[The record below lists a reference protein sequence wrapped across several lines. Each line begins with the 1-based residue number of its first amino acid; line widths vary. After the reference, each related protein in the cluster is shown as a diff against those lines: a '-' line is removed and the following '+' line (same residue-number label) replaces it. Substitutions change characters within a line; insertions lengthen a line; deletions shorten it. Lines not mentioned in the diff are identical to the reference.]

1 MENLKNLKTR
11 DLALTGLMIALVFIA
26 GNIIKIPTAGG
37 FVHLGD
43 CMVLLSA
50 VILGKK
56 RGALAAAIGM
66 AMVDISGGW
75 IIWAPFT
82 FIIKAGMAYIAGDV
96 IERFKGT
103 YISYVVGFVLGG
115 IFMIFGYF
123 LAGTVI
129 AAATSGNGFSTAIVG
144 GLVFAAKDIVGN
156 VLQATSG
163 VVIALPLSVALVK
176 KRNSASI

>member
-1 MENLKNLKTR
+1 MENSKNLKVK

-43 CMVLLSA
+43 CMVLLSP
-50 VILGKK
+50 VVLGKK
-56 RGALAAAIGM
+56 RGALAAALGM

-75 IIWAPFT
+75 LIWAPFT
-82 FIIKAGMAYIAGDV
+82 FVIKAGMAYIAGVV
-96 IERFKGT
+96 IEKFKST
-103 YISYVVGFVLGG
+103 YVSYIVGFILAA

-123 LAGTVI
+123 LAGIVI

-144 GLVFAAKDIVGN
+144 GIALAAKDVVGN
-156 VLQATSG
+156 ILQATAG
-163 VVIALPLSVALVK
+163 VVIALPLSAALVK
-176 KRNSASI
+176 KRSSASI